1 MNLTIREY
9 TSYNEGEILPLY
21 ESAGWIAYTRAPE
34 VLARAFARSM
44 LTLAAYDGQRLIGIL
59 RAVGDGET
67 IIFIQDILVFPAYRR
82 KCVGSALLKELLTRY
97 SHVRQIQLTAD
108 QDPALAAFYQS
119 LGLRPLSDLGCTA
132 YAK

>member
-1 MNLTIREY
+1 MNLIISEY
-9 TSYNEGEILPLY
+9 THYNENEVLSLY
-21 ESAGWIAYTRAPE
+21 ESVGWIAYTHAPE
-34 VLARAFARSM
+34 ILARAFSQSM
-44 LTLAAYDGQRLIGIL
+44 LTLAARDGEKLIGLL

-67 IIFIQDILVFPAYRR
+67 IVFIQDLLIAPAYQR
-82 KCVGSALLKELLTRY
+82 KGVGSALLRELLSRY
-97 SHVRQIQLTAD
+97 SQVRQIQLTAD